1 MYAFIADVHIGV
13 NLKKEDFMKSLDMLF
28 KIIREHKEPCHCIF
42 VCGDLFDHRLN
53 IDEFVFATKFLL
65 KLVCNYASKE
75 PGGGHIPVHFI
86 KGTDSHDCGQYEI
99 FIPML
104 YGLNRGVYYAKE
116 NAEYTNEQGHR
127 ILYLPQLYR
136 DPDYEKL
143 FSETYDIIVGHG
155 PMSSA
160 TMSPCKCANYEILQS
175 ADKLGSISKICV
187 FGHYHGF
194 TDFGN
199 NVFYAGP
206 LLRWQ
211 FGQPEKRVFT
221 ICDDNF
227 NMETYDNPY
236 AIEYKKQPISDVE
249 SLRKYISQD
258 IKTPVR
264 FVIDVYADSNMEEY
278 YAIMNMTK
286 NNKNISYEIHT
297 IPSNTDG
304 TNDQNKDDVE
314 QDINIVSDDIVDPVD
329 SLIEYVSDEYKID
342 TEPEIRDYEA
352 KIKQE

>member
-1 MYAFIADVHIGV
+1 MYAFIADVHLGV
-13 NLKKEDFMKSLDMLF
+13 NLKNEDFMKSLDMLLD
-28 KIIREHKEPCHCIF
+28 IIRKHKEPCHCIF

-53 IDEFVFATKFLL
+53 IDEYKFATKFLL
-65 KLVCNYASKE
+65 KLVCNNLSRDIDKS
-75 PGGGHIPVHFI
+75 HIPVHFI
-86 KGTDSHDCGQYEI
+86 KGTDSHDCGQYDI

-104 YGLNRGVYYAKE
+104 YKLNGNVYYTKE
-116 NAEYTNEQGHR
+116 NNEYINEVGHR
-127 ILYLPQLYR
+127 ILYLPQLYHNVNY
-136 DPDYEKL
+136 DEI
-143 FSETYDIIVGHG
+143 FSQSYDIIVGHG

-199 NVFYAGP
+199 NVFYTGP

-221 ICDDNF
+221 LCDDNF

-236 AIEYKKQPISDVE
+236 AIEYKKQSISDVE
-249 SLRKYISQD
+249 SLRNQISQD
-258 IKTPVR
+258 ITTPVR
-264 FVIDVYADSNMEEY
+264 FIINVTQDTNMEEY
-278 YAIMNMTK
+278 YAIMNLTK
-286 NNKNISYEIHT
+286 NNKNISYQIKTSVIEESDNET
-297 IPSNTDG
+297 EPV
-304 TNDQNKDDVE
+304 VE
-314 QDINIVSDDIVDPVD
+314 HETTIVSSDIVDRVE
-329 SLIEYVSDEYKID
+329 SLIQFVSGKYKTD
-342 TEPEIRDYEA
+342 VAKEIRDYES

>member
-1 MYAFIADVHIGV
+1 MYAFIADVHLGV
-13 NLKKEDFMKSLDMLF
+13 NLKNEDFMKSLDMLLD
-28 KIIREHKEPCHCIF
+28 IIRKHKEPCHCIF

-53 IDEFVFATKFLL
+53 IDEYKFATKFLL
-65 KLVCNYASKE
+65 KLVCNNLSRDIDKS
-75 PGGGHIPVHFI
+75 HIPVHFI
-86 KGTDSHDCGQYEI
+86 KGTDSHDCGQYDI

-104 YGLNRGVYYAKE
+104 YKLNGNVYYTKE
-116 NAEYTNEQGHR
+116 NNEYINEVGHR
-127 ILYLPQLYR
+127 ILYLPQLYHNVNY
-136 DPDYEKL
+136 DEI
-143 FSETYDIIVGHG
+143 FSQSYDIIVGHG

-199 NVFYAGP
+199 NVFYTGP

-221 ICDDNF
+221 LCDDNF

-236 AIEYKKQPISDVE
+236 AIEYKKQSISDVE
-249 SLRKYISQD
+249 SLRNQISQD
-258 IKTPVR
+258 ITTPVR
-264 FVIDVYADSNMEEY
+264 FIIDVNQDTNMEEY
-278 YAIMNMTK
+278 YAIMNLTK
-286 NNKNISYEIHT
+286 NNKNISYQIKTSVIEESDNENE
-297 IPSNTDG
+297 PV
-304 TNDQNKDDVE
+304 VE
-314 QDINIVSDDIVDPVD
+314 HETTIVSSDIVDPVE
-329 SLIEYVSDEYKID
+329 SLIQYVSGKYETDVAK
-342 TEPEIRDYEA
+342 EIREYES

>member
-1 MYAFIADVHIGV
+1 MYAFIADVHLGV
-13 NLKKEDFMKSLDMLF
+13 NLKNEDFMKSLDMLLD
-28 KIIREHKEPCHCIF
+28 IIRKHKEPCHCIF

-53 IDEFVFATKFLL
+53 IDEYKFATKFLL
-65 KLVCNYASKE
+65 KLVCNNLSRDIDKS
-75 PGGGHIPVHFI
+75 HIPVHFI
-86 KGTDSHDCGQYEI
+86 KGTDSHDCGQYDI

-104 YGLNRGVYYAKE
+104 YKLNGNVYYTKE
-116 NAEYTNEQGHR
+116 NNEYVNEVGHR
-127 ILYLPQLYR
+127 ILYLPQLYHNVNY
-136 DPDYEKL
+136 DEI
-143 FSETYDIIVGHG
+143 FSQSYDIIVGHG

-199 NVFYAGP
+199 NVFYTGP

-221 ICDDNF
+221 LCDDNF

-236 AIEYKKQPISDVE
+236 AIEYKKQNISDVE
-249 SLRKYISQD
+249 SLRNQISQG
-258 IKTPVR
+258 ITTPVR
-264 FVIDVYADSNMEEY
+264 FIIDVNQDTNMEEY
-278 YAIMNMTK
+278 YAIMNLTK
-286 NNKNISYEIHT
+286 NNKNISYQIKTSVIEESDNENE
-297 IPSNTDG
+297 PA
-304 TNDQNKDDVE
+304 VE
-314 QDINIVSDDIVDPVD
+314 HETTIVSSDIVDRVE
-329 SLIEYVSDEYKID
+329 SLIQYVSEKYKTD
-342 TEPEIRDYEA
+342 TAKEIREYES